1 MDDKGREK
9 CREAHLG
16 GMRAATEHS
25 CFSAQYRCALESELY
40 SCGVD
45 LHVAHYGCCC
55 YLLRWSQGHGAVLYF
70 AFKPRQ
76 DPPAPMVLVVMT
88 PTQGPV
94 ALIG

>member
-40 SCGVD
+40 SCGMD

-55 YLLRWSQGHGAVLYF
+55 YLLRWSQGAVLYF